1 VVYCS
6 APHACPAEAV
16 ERFYGGS
23 SLNRLAPPHLAW
35 WDATD
40 DGREYRGWEATR
52 EHVRALLVEHAP
64 AGVLGFSQGA
74 ILGTGPRRSGGAR
87 EFPVAKVCRTDA
99 GRTPRATVF
108 QPLFDRALSLPS
120 LHVWGERDGMAE
132 GSRELVAALRRI
144 DQRSGHM
151 NGRIASPRR
160 PGASAIVRFLER
172 HAAP

>member
-1 VVYCS
+1 MPTSLLVLHGYTMNGDTMRQHMAALAAQFSPLLRVVYCS

-74 ILGTGPRRSGGAR
+74 ILGAALAAAAEHG
-87 EFPVAKVCRTDA
+87 EFPSPKFAVLIA
-99 GRTPRATVF
+99 G
-108 QPLFDRALSLPS
+108 
-120 LHVWGERDGMAE
+120 
-132 GSRELVAALRRI
+132 
-144 DQRSGHM
+144 
-151 NGRIASPRR
+151 
-160 PGASAIVRFLER
+160 
-172 HAAP
+172 